1 MPSSRVIREGR
12 HGRKAPPG
20 KAKAPNDPKLDIDRE
35 GLGGRI
41 AGLPGFR
48 GGAQRRRGR
57 EGYLVGGAVRD
68 AFLGHERAD
77 LDVVVVGDHLA
88 LARALGEEIRT
99 HDRFDTATVTL
110 DQERG
115 PPRPSPGPI
124 PHPGALPEVRPA
136 GIDEDLSR
144 RDFSVNAM
152 AVALS
157 APAS

>member
-1 MPSSRVIREGR
+1 M
-12 HGRKAPPG
+12 
-20 KAKAPNDPKLDIDRE
+20 
-35 GLGGRI
+35 
-41 AGLPGFR
+41 
-48 GGAQRRRGR
+48 
-57 EGYLVGGAVRD
+57 RD
-68 AFLGHERAD
+68 ALLGPSAD

-99 HDRFDTATVTL
+99 RVRHRDGDA
-110 DQERG
+110 
-115 PPRPSPGPI
+115 RPGSVDVARARAESY

-157 APAS
+157 APGELIDPHGGQEDLRRGLLRALHERSLADDPTRALRAAHYAADWASSPSRERSTRSARPT